1 MKTILN
7 YAVAWIGLVIIA
19 IFNGTLRQMG
29 YQPYMSELSAHQL
42 STLIGI
48 LLFAGF
54 IWLLTGIFRI
64 ESARQALI
72 IGGMWLGMTVLF
84 EFIFGHYVMGNPWSK
99 LFHDYNLLQGRVWVL
114 VLIWTTVAPYVFYRL
129 RTK

>member
-7 YAVAWIGLVIIA
+7 YAIGWMGLVIIA
-19 IFNGTLRQMG
+19 IFNGTLRQAG

-72 IGGMWLGMTVLF
+72 IGEMWLIMTIIF
-84 EFIFGHYVMGNPWSK
+84 EFIFGHYVIGHPWSK
-99 LFHDYNLLQGRVWVL
+99 LFHDYNLLQGRVWLL
-114 VLIWTTVAPYVFYRL
+114 VLIWTTIAPYVFYRL
-129 RTK
+129 RAK